1 VWNWSSIELQ
11 TEHGAIFCSHSGW
24 QPVSLACAGLFHSCH
39 GSVLWLGRN
48 KSQKGMAFPK
58 PPDRHPIKTR
68 GRIVLCPSINSGLS
82 FRFLPAIAVLTVSP
96 ERSGLDPEG
105 SKAAIVLRSPANLW
119 DDCIS
124 FLLVTRN
131 YRQEPIFNLGC
142 SDHWNRDNPDDY
154 CQYIFSAAPLAAS
167 SRA

>member
-1 VWNWSSIELQ
+1 MALFFVHIPGGSRSRLLVLAFSILATAQ
-11 TEHGAIFCSHSGW
+11 SCGSDGTNLKRGW
-24 QPVSLACAGLFHSCH
+24 
-39 GSVLWLGRN
+39 R
-48 KSQKGMAFPK
+48 SQK

-68 GRIVLCPSINSGLS
+68 GRIVLCPSIKSGLS

-131 YRQEPIFNLGC
+131 YRQEPIFNLGG

-154 CQYIFSAAPLAAS
+154 CQYVFSAAPLAAS